1 MKNMTEARSMSGAK
15 IELNTLTKRYPQ
27 ADHSAVDGVDLVI
40 EPGEF
45 ISFLGP
51 SGSGK
56 TTTLNMIAGLEQP
69 TSGSVLFDDV
79 DVSGRPAHKRN
90 IGMVFQNYALFP
102 HLSVGSNVAFPL
114 KRRNVKGAELKQ
126 RVQNALALVGLAGY
140 GDRKPDQ
147 LSGGQRQRVAL
158 ARALV
163 YEPSILLMDEPLGAL
178 DKSLRGQLQGEIR
191 RLHQRL
197 GVTVIF
203 VTHDQGEALSMS
215 DRIAIFNEGKVH
227 QLGTGDELY
236 RQPKDLFVTN
246 FLGGANTIPFAQ
258 GASLATNAATSN
270 QDKGAFVI
278 VRPENVTVGPADAR
292 AISPGQK
299 ILPATVT
306 DFINL
311 GDTFEVTVQVEGIGE
326 LQSKMLSRY
335 PVPFE
340 VGSVASVSISTDD
353 VVVVSS

>member
-1 MKNMTEARSMSGAK
+1 MSETSPVSGAK
-15 IELNTLTKRYPQ
+15 IELNGLTKRYPQ
-27 ADHSAVDGVDLVI
+27 TEQAAVDGVDLVI

-45 ISFLGP
+45 VSFLGP

-69 TSGSVLFDDV
+69 SSGEIRFDGV
-79 DVSGRPAHKRN
+79 DVSRRPAHKRN

-114 KRRNVKGAELKQ
+114 KRRGVKGAELKD
-126 RVQNALALVGLAGY
+126 RVQNALTLVGLEGF

-191 RLHQRL
+191 SLHQRL

-203 VTHDQGEALSMS
+203 VTHDQSEALSMS
-215 DRIAIFNEGKVH
+215 DRIAIFNAGKVH
-227 QLGTGDELY
+227 QLGTGDDLY

-246 FLGGANTIPFAQ
+246 FLGGANVIPLDRAGALLSAAQ
-258 GASLATNAATSN
+258 RAATSA
-270 QDKGAFVI
+270 GEAGFAM
-278 VRPENVTVGPADAR
+278 VRPESISVGGEPSADAH
-292 AISPGQK
+292 IVLPG
-299 ILPATVT
+299 IVS

-311 GDTFEVTVQVEGIGE
+311 GDVYEVTVEVEGVGA
-326 LQSKMLSRY
+326 LQSKMLAVH
-335 PVPFE
+335 PIPFS
-340 VGSVASVSISTDD
+340 VGARTSVSIPRDG
-353 VVVVSS
+353 VLIVPA